1 MQLGAIVRSE
11 GGEGNRWKFAFA
23 ASEAESRFLD
33 LQEWGSSHLS
43 LQSEI
48 NSPRHTFSP
57 QDLLLFL
64 IHASAF

>member
-1 MQLGAIVRSE
+1 MLFAPLNVCLSQMLRLE

-43 LQSEI
+43 LAKR
-48 NSPRHTFSP
+48 N
-57 QDLLLFL
+57 
-64 IHASAF
+64 